1 MFSYD
6 ETYKKGTMEN
16 ILLMKKNGNFLVKN
30 TEVGTFEQF

>member
-16 ILLMKKNGNFLVKN
+16 ILFMKKNGNFLVKDAK
-30 TEVGTFEQF
+30 VRAFEQF